1 MQKKRAPET
10 ALVSSIADSLMD
22 ALPVFHKH
30 LLGVDTLQRT
40 HHMPLS
46 HLQIL
51 LMLRGSDM
59 SIGEISLR
67 LGIAKPNITPLVDAL
82 CEEGL
87 VERIRDMLDRRVVNV
102 HLLPAGQERL
112 AALQDSMMDQVD
124 QWAGTTP
131 WPAFCASWKLCGK
144 IADHNRK
151 RLQMPP
157 LPTQYGGFFL
167 GAENNAC
174 FFHLNRVYYTGRI
187 AMTIGSCAIHRCE
200 PCQDRKVAAV
210 STWWMC
216 CRIAQSEWY
225 GIFFCA
231 DALVKMA

>member
-1 MQKKRAPET
+1 MNKEGLFMQKKRAPET

-112 AALQDSMMDQVD
+112 AALQDSMMEQVD
-124 QWAGTTP
+124 QWAG
-131 WPAFCASWKLCGK
+131 KLS
-144 IADHNRK
+144 RSEL
-151 RLQMPP
+151 REM
-157 LPTQYGGFFL
+157 
-167 GAENNAC
+167 NNA
-174 FFHLNRVYYTGRI
+174 LASILRI
-187 AMTIGSCAIHRCE
+187 LE
-200 PCQDRKVAAV
+200 AV
-210 STWWMC
+210 RENS
-216 CRIAQSEWY
+216 
-225 GIFFCA
+225 
-231 DALVKMA
+231 